1 MCGRDGTDVV
11 QLVQTTPQGI
21 GTDGTEARYEGAA
34 TAHREMDSRQVLH
47 RSGNV
52 VTLLATFFFVFIL
65 RYYALSVRACTKRK
79 SGFPRCCTF
88 ALSEKHSE
96 GVDKD
101 ASRAV
106 ANISLFIFHF
116 SLILI
121 MILYVLKKNKN
132 SKSAAFGKYFAY
144 PVIEET
150 VTLDGLAEHMSSHN
164 TPYSKGAIKGM
175 LTDMVSCIKELL
187 LEGKNVKIADLAIF
201 SLGIK
206 NNGGAVS
213 EDVFTVSKHIKGVK
227 LRARATGELIAKSLN
242 LEATLKKASATTKT
256 SGNGGSNGGG
266 TTPTG
271 GDSNTGGSQS
281 GGTGSITP
289 SGGGSGSNSGSG
301 SNTGGNSGNSGNDPN
316 DPNDPNWQ
324 GDIN

>member
-1 MCGRDGTDVV
+1 
-11 QLVQTTPQGI
+11 
-21 GTDGTEARYEGAA
+21 
-34 TAHREMDSRQVLH
+34 
-47 RSGNV
+47 
-52 VTLLATFFFVFIL
+52 
-65 RYYALSVRACTKRK
+65 
-79 SGFPRCCTF
+79 
-88 ALSEKHSE
+88 
-96 GVDKD
+96 
-101 ASRAV
+101 
-106 ANISLFIFHF
+106 
-116 SLILI
+116 
-121 MILYVLKKNKN
+121 MILYVLKQNKN
-132 SKSAAFGKYFAY
+132 RKSPAFGKWFAF

-150 VTLDGLAEHMSSHN
+150 IDLDALAEHMSNHN

-206 NNGGAVS
+206 NNSGAMS
-213 EDVFTVSKHIKGVK
+213 EEVFTVSKNIKGVK

-242 LEATLKKASATTKT
+242 LEAQLKKASATSKT

-266 TTPTG
+266 STPTG
-271 GDSNTGGSQS
+271 GDSNTGGSQN
-281 GGTGSITP
+281 GGTGSVTP

-316 DPNDPNWQ
+316 DPNDPTWQ

>member
-1 MCGRDGTDVV
+1 
-11 QLVQTTPQGI
+11 
-21 GTDGTEARYEGAA
+21 
-34 TAHREMDSRQVLH
+34 
-47 RSGNV
+47 
-52 VTLLATFFFVFIL
+52 
-65 RYYALSVRACTKRK
+65 
-79 SGFPRCCTF
+79 
-88 ALSEKHSE
+88 
-96 GVDKD
+96 
-101 ASRAV
+101 
-106 ANISLFIFHF
+106 
-116 SLILI
+116 
-121 MILYVLKKNKN
+121 MILYVLKQNKN
-132 SKSAAFGKYFAY
+132 RKSPAFGKWFAF

-150 VTLDGLAEHMSSHN
+150 IDLDALAEHMSNHN

-213 EDVFTVSKHIKGVK
+213 EEVFTVSKNIKGVK

-242 LEATLKKASATTKT
+242 LEATLKKASATSKT

-266 TTPTG
+266 STPTG
-271 GDSNTGGSQS
+271 GDSNTGGSQN
-281 GGTGSITP
+281 GGTGSVTP

-316 DPNDPNWQ
+316 DPNDPTWQ
-324 GDIN
+324 SDIN

>member
-1 MCGRDGTDVV
+1 
-11 QLVQTTPQGI
+11 
-21 GTDGTEARYEGAA
+21 
-34 TAHREMDSRQVLH
+34 
-47 RSGNV
+47 
-52 VTLLATFFFVFIL
+52 
-65 RYYALSVRACTKRK
+65 
-79 SGFPRCCTF
+79 
-88 ALSEKHSE
+88 
-96 GVDKD
+96 
-101 ASRAV
+101 
-106 ANISLFIFHF
+106 
-116 SLILI
+116 
-121 MILYVLKKNKN
+121 MILYVLKQNKN
-132 SKSAAFGKYFAY
+132 SKSAAYGKFFAY
-144 PVIEET
+144 PIIEET
-150 VTLDGLAEHMSSHN
+150 INLDALAEHMSNHN

-213 EDVFTVSKHIKGVK
+213 EEAFTVSKNIKGVK

-242 LEATLKKASATTKT
+242 LEAQLKKASATSKT

>member
-1 MCGRDGTDVV
+1 
-11 QLVQTTPQGI
+11 
-21 GTDGTEARYEGAA
+21 
-34 TAHREMDSRQVLH
+34 
-47 RSGNV
+47 
-52 VTLLATFFFVFIL
+52 
-65 RYYALSVRACTKRK
+65 
-79 SGFPRCCTF
+79 
-88 ALSEKHSE
+88 
-96 GVDKD
+96 
-101 ASRAV
+101 
-106 ANISLFIFHF
+106 
-116 SLILI
+116 

-132 SKSAAFGKYFAY
+132 SKSAAFGKWFAY

-206 NNGGAVS
+206 NNGGAAS
-213 EDVFTVSKHIKGVK
+213 EDVFSVSKNIKGVK

-242 LEATLKKASATTKT
+242 LEATLKKASATSKT

-271 GDSNTGGSQS
+271 GDSNNGGSQSQGGSGSSQSGGSQS
-281 GGTGSITP
+281 GSGSQN
-289 SGGGSGSNSGSG
+289 GGSGSNGSG
-301 SNTGGNSGNSGNDPN
+301 SNTGGNSGSQSGTEQGQEGDYRLVIYKYGNGTSTVTDDSEQEINSNDQVHSGSNVNVSVVPVEGKEPIAKVNGNRITLTEN
-316 DPNDPNWQ
+316 DGTYTGSFQMPTK
-324 GDIN
+324 GTVLEINSEPDEWDYADQN

>member
-1 MCGRDGTDVV
+1 
-11 QLVQTTPQGI
+11 
-21 GTDGTEARYEGAA
+21 
-34 TAHREMDSRQVLH
+34 
-47 RSGNV
+47 
-52 VTLLATFFFVFIL
+52 
-65 RYYALSVRACTKRK
+65 
-79 SGFPRCCTF
+79 
-88 ALSEKHSE
+88 
-96 GVDKD
+96 
-101 ASRAV
+101 
-106 ANISLFIFHF
+106 
-116 SLILI
+116 
-121 MILYVLKKNKN
+121 MILYVLKQNRN

-150 VTLDGLAEHMSSHN
+150 VTLDGLAEHMSNHN

-242 LEATLKKASATTKT
+242 LEATLKKASATSKT

-271 GDSNTGGSQS
+271 GDSNNGGSQS
-281 GGTGSITP
+281 Q
-289 SGGGSGSNSGSG
+289 GGSGSSQSGGESQNGGTNGGTNDGSQSGGSG
-301 SNTGGNSGNSGNDPN
+301 SNTGGNSGSQSGTEQGQEGDYRLVIYKYGNGTSTVTDDSEQEINSNDQVHSGSNVNISVVPVEGKEPIAKVNGNRITLTEN
-316 DPNDPNWQ
+316 DGTYTGSFQMPTK
-324 GDIN
+324 GTVLEINSEPDEWDYADQN

>member
-1 MCGRDGTDVV
+1 
-11 QLVQTTPQGI
+11 
-21 GTDGTEARYEGAA
+21 
-34 TAHREMDSRQVLH
+34 
-47 RSGNV
+47 
-52 VTLLATFFFVFIL
+52 
-65 RYYALSVRACTKRK
+65 
-79 SGFPRCCTF
+79 
-88 ALSEKHSE
+88 
-96 GVDKD
+96 
-101 ASRAV
+101 
-106 ANISLFIFHF
+106 
-116 SLILI
+116 

-242 LEATLKKASATTKT
+242 LEATLKKASATTKST
-256 SGNGGSNGGG
+256 STTNGGGG
-266 TTPTG
+266 TTNG
-271 GDSNTGGSQS
+271 GTTNSTNDGGGSNTGGSGENTNPTNPTND
-281 GGTGSITP
+281 GGDDN
-289 SGGGSGSNSGSG
+289 GGLGQN
-301 SNTGGNSGNSGNDPN
+301 
-316 DPNDPNWQ
+316 
-324 GDIN
+324 